1 MACGDYSA
9 YHEFITNGQFIDAAL
24 CPYADPIGE
33 TLVLGMVFGSLMI
46 GFAIFSRSV
55 KPLVILAVFGG
66 AMFYSQ
72 LPAPA
77 QQFGAIVIIL
87 MTTIAGY
94 ALWRRAE
101 GVT

>member
-1 MACGDYSA
+1 MACGDYSE
-9 YHEFITNGQFIDAAL
+9 YYNFVINGQFLDAAM
-24 CPYADPIGE
+24 CPFADPIGE
-33 TLVLGMVFGSLMI
+33 TLFLAMVFGGLMI
-46 GFAIFSRSV
+46 GFSIFSRSV
-55 KPLVILAVFGG
+55 KPLVILSVFGG
-66 AMFYSQ
+66 AMFFSQ

-77 QQFGAIVIIL
+77 QQFALIIIII

>member
-1 MACGDYSA
+1 MACGDYTN
-9 YHEFITNGQFIDAAL
+9 YYEFVSNGQFLDAVL
-24 CPYADPIGE
+24 CPYSDPVGQS
-33 TLVLGMVFGSLMI
+33 LVLVMIFGSLMI
-46 GFAIFSRSV
+46 GFSIFSRSV

-66 AMFYSQ
+66 AMFFSQ

-77 QQFGAIVIIL
+77 QQFAAIVIIL

-94 ALWRRAE
+94 ALWRRVE